1 MFDMEPLPGAQ
12 RAGGHGGHGGQGGHG
27 GYGGHGGHGGRGG
40 CGACIPGAMGW
51 LGGMSPTATKVPML
65 QARHGECAECRVSV
79 YDDGGQAKWDCT
91 GRLIAAIADCG
102 IAAAAD
108 SWSNS

>member
-1 MFDMEPLPGAQ
+1 
-12 RAGGHGGHGGQGGHG
+12 
-27 GYGGHGGHGGRGG
+27 
-40 CGACIPGAMGW
+40 MGW

-91 GRLIAAIADCG
+91 GRLIAAIAAVIAAIDCG

-108 SWSNS
+108 GWGNS